1 MDEKVKYWIDIAE
14 YDLDTAKAMLET
26 KRYLYVGFMCN
37 QVVEKSFKAVIA
49 KSGNFPPKI
58 HTLSTLADK
67 AGLTEK
73 MTDDQVKFIASLN
86 PLNIEARYPKY
97 KEKINAMLTS
107 DICNKILSET
117 EEMFEWIKQQ
127 LK

>member
-1 MDEKVKYWIDIAE
+1 MDKKVKYWIDIAQ
-14 YDLDTAKAMLET
+14 YDLDTAKAMFET

-49 KSGNFPPKI
+49 ESGDFPPKI
-58 HTLSTLADK
+58 HTLPILVDK
-67 AGLTEK
+67 AELTGK
-73 MTDDQVKFIASLN
+73 MTDEQMKFIASLN

-97 KEKINAMLTS
+97 KDKINEMLTPNV
-107 DICNKILSET
+107 CKKILSET